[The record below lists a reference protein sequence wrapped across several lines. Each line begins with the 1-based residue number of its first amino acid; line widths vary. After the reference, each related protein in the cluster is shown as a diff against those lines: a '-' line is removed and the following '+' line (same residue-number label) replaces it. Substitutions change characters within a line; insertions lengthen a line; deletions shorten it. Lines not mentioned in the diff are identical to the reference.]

1 MTIKNGADALAE
13 TLAEYD
19 VELVVG
25 YSGHATFGA
34 SLAVARSGR
43 FRTLRPTTEMG
54 GAYII
59 HAYNLLRGR
68 SAAVGLWHTIGAL
81 VASPAVMEG
90 HIARVPAVH
99 LGMNADTGSKD
110 RQAMQDIPLEG
121 AFGDIT
127 TWTTR
132 VERPDKLPEAIHH
145 AFQYAHGA
153 RKGPTMVDVPF
164 DLVVDQAEM
173 EIPSGWR
180 PPLATGLAAAD
191 VERVLDLLRGAERPL
206 ILAGGGAAAAG
217 CADQVRDLAE
227 WLQAAVAVTSTGR
240 GTVADDH
247 PLCVGL
253 TGTVASD
260 LANQA
265 VAEADVVLV
274 LGSRLSEWG
283 YAQGFRAELPGRLI
297 QVDTDPTRVG
307 DFYFA
312 ELGVCADVGT
322 VVGQLLDGL
331 RAGGSAVAPGS
342 RGWLDD
348 LAERKRELTA
358 ELAELAASEQAPLS
372 PWRVVA
378 EVGEALDDDAI
389 VVTDVGSNTGYT
401 FRGLTV
407 RRPRRLLAPYG
418 VGSLG
423 SAYPMA
429 LGAKLAEPDTDVVV
443 VTGDGG
449 FQYTLNEIATGVR
462 EQLPVTIVVLNDG
475 FLNSAR
481 MNQEACYGDSVW
493 GELNNPDFAAIA
505 RAYGAEGERVEQPGG
520 VAAAV
525 ARGKASGG
533 TYVVDV
539 AVDPGFPYPATGAG
553 PVPVWEAR
561 TWPGAV
567 DGVRSPGF
575 GGAAALGE
583 AAR

>member
-1 MTIKNGADALAE
+1 MTIKNGANALAE

-25 YSGHATFGA
+25 YSGHTTFGA
-34 SLAVARSGR
+34 SLAIANSGK
-43 FRTLRPTTEMG
+43 FRTLRPVTEMG

-68 SAAVGLWHTIGAL
+68 SAAVGLWHTVGAL
-81 VASPAVMEG
+81 VASAPVMEG

-99 LGMNADTGSKD
+99 LGLNADTGTKD
-110 RQAMQDIPLEG
+110 RQGMQDIPVEG
-121 AFGDIT
+121 AFADIT

-145 AFQYAHGA
+145 AFQHAHGA

-164 DLVVDQAEM
+164 DLMIDQAEM
-173 EIPSGWR
+173 EIPSGWQ

-191 VERVLDLLRGAERPL
+191 LDRVLETLKSAERPL
-206 ILAGGGAAAAG
+206 ILAGGGAAASRCG
-217 CADQVRDLAE
+217 EQVRELAE
-227 WLQAAVAVTSTGR
+227 LLQAAVTVTSTGR

-247 PLCVGL
+247 PLCFGL
-253 TGTVASD
+253 TGTVASE

-283 YAQGFRAELPGRLI
+283 YAQGYRAELPGRLI
-297 QVDTDPTRVG
+297 QVDSDPTRIS

-312 ELGVCADVGT
+312 DYGITADVGT
-322 VVGQLLDGL
+322 VVGQLLGGL
-331 RAGGSAVAPGS
+331 RAEGFSVDSGS
-342 RGWLDD
+342 RSWIDD
-348 LAERKRELTA
+348 LGRRKRELGEEIA
-358 ELAELAASEQAPLS
+358 GLAASEQAPLS
-372 PWRVVA
+372 PWRVVS
-378 EVGEALDDDAI
+378 EVRSAIDDEAI

-401 FRGLTV
+401 FRGMTV
-407 RRPRRLLAPYG
+407 RRPQRLLAPYG

-429 LGAKLAEPDTDVVV
+429 LGAKLAEPDNDVVV
-443 VTGDGG
+443 ITGDGG
-449 FQYTLNEIATGVR
+449 FQYTMNEIATGVR
-462 EQLPVTIVVLNDG
+462 EQLPVTVVVLNDG

-481 MNQEACYGDSVW
+481 KNQEACYGDSVW

-505 RAYGAEGERVEQPGG
+505 RAYGADGERVEEPGG

-525 ARGKASGG
+525 ARGKESGG

-539 AVDPGFPYPATGAG
+539 AIDPEFPYPATGAG
-553 PVPVWEAR
+553 PVPIWEPR

-567 DGVRSPGF
+567 EGVRSPGV
-575 GGAAALGE
+575 GGAAVSEGA
-583 AAR
+583 